1 MTLRDPLWFKKESM
15 TLNPYAQRKALRT
28 FEKLWTKLEGI
39 VNRFAKSDFNPF
51 YHLGTLTI
59 FMLLVLIGT
68 GIYLTAIYRP
78 GLDVAYAT
86 VEKIDSNWFGSLMRS
101 IHRYASDA
109 MILLIILHLLK
120 MLFSDRYWGQRWL
133 AWTSG
138 WIMLAGTWLTGTF
151 GYWLIWDQRAQWMT
165 EYMMNTLGGT
175 SGLTYVAADI
185 ESRTFSNFVII
196 LFLHVFL
203 PLIGFLGIYIHGLR
217 LSRARWW
224 SPRWVSVQATIG
236 LIILS
241 LIKPVQ
247 SAAPADLSTMVA
259 STPMDAY
266 YLGFLPL
273 IDAWGNLI
281 FWGLAILVGGTLFLL
296 PWLASGRDLGPARIT
311 DPKCTGCNICY
322 AECPFDAIRMVDRN
336 DGSGYHKLAVINP
349 KQCTGCGICVGSCPT
364 DAIDLAGG
372 YNNEQVI
379 TAVLGALR
387 REKSKGNPVTVLFA
401 SHRDEALGGLPAT
414 LTPAAHPKEEGIQS
428 EGNAPIAVSTW
439 GRRPEHVEGEN
450 EAARVITAVL
460 PSAGAVNI
468 EWIKKLENEGARD
481 IVILANPYD
490 DGVYR
495 EDAHWIASRLHLRPA
510 LVREGL
516 HWLETTPGD
525 AKAVESFLNDLHK
538 NQNGKRPPVL
548 PPVKERNK
556 LIPSLASGLFGT
568 ILLLGMFA
576 LALPLDIPAGMKA
589 AEGSALRVAVDARG
603 KISAANIPPGVTLPE
618 GADAERIFGGTHFPM
633 SVRVLLNG
641 EIILDAT
648 YQPSGLSRNGR
659 ISALEFLEIPPGMHQ
674 VEISIKDDDGDFR
687 SAYAG
692 EINFEKGRT
701 VVLAYD
707 ENKDEFVLR

>member
-1 MTLRDPLWFKKESM
+1 MTLAPFVFNKKEYM
-15 TLNPYAQRKALRT
+15 TQNYYAQRKTLRA

-39 VNRFAKSDFNPF
+39 VNRFTKSDFNPF

-101 IHRYASDA
+101 MHRYASDA

-138 WIMLAGTWLTGTF
+138 WIMLAGVWLTGTF

-165 EYMMNTLGGT
+165 EFMMNTIAGT

-196 LFLHVFL
+196 LFLHIFL

-224 SPRWVSVQATIG
+224 SPRWVSVQAIIG
-236 LIILS
+236 LVILS
-241 LIKPVQ
+241 LIKPAQ

-273 IDAWGNLI
+273 IDAWGNVI

-296 PWLASGRDLGPARIT
+296 PWLASGRDLGPASVT

-322 AECPFDAIRMVDRN
+322 AECPFDAIRMVDR
-336 DGSGYHKLAVINP
+336 DDDSGYHKLAIINAA
-349 KQCTGCGICVGSCPT
+349 QCTGCGICVGSCPT
-364 DAIDLAGG
+364 DAIDLVGG
-372 YNNEQVI
+372 YNNEQVFNAI
-379 TAVLGALR
+379 KGALH
-387 REKSKGNPVTVLFA
+387 REKNEGHPVTVLFA
-401 SHRDEALGGLPAT
+401 SHRDEALGGLPAG
-414 LTPAAHPKEEGIQS
+414 LNVSGE
-428 EGNAPIAVSTW
+428 NAPIAVSAW
-439 GRRPEHVEGEN
+439 GEN

-481 IVILANPYD
+481 IIILAHPYD

-525 AKAVESFLNDLHK
+525 AKLVETFLNDLHK
-538 NQNGKRPPVL
+538 NQNEKLPPAL
-548 PPVKERNK
+548 PPVKERSR
-556 LIPSLASGLFGT
+556 LIPSLVSGLFGT

-576 LALPLDIPAGMKA
+576 LALPLDIPSSMQAS
-589 AEGSALRVAVDARG
+589 EGSALRVAVDARG
-603 KISAANIPPGVTLPE
+603 KISAANIPAGVTLPE
-618 GADAERIFGGTHFPM
+618 GADAEKIFGGTHFPI
-633 SVRVLLNG
+633 SVQVLLSG
-641 EIILDAT
+641 EIILDET
-648 YQPSGLSRNGR
+648 YQPSGLSGNGR
-659 ISALEFLEIPPGMHQ
+659 ISALEFLEITPGTYQ
-674 VEISIKDDDGDFR
+674 VEVLIKDDDGDFR

-692 EINFEKGRT
+692 NVNFEKGRT
-701 VVLAYD
+701 LILAYD
-707 ENKDEFVLR
+707 ENADVFVLRP

>member
-1 MTLRDPLWFKKESM
+1 MTP
-15 TLNPYAQRKALRT
+15 NPYARRKTLRT
-28 FEKLWTKLEGI
+28 FEKLWTKLEGL
-39 VNRFAKSDFNPF
+39 VNRFTKSDFNPF

-101 IHRYASDA
+101 VHRYASDA
-109 MILLIILHLLK
+109 MIPLIVLHLLK

-138 WIMLAGTWLTGTF
+138 WVMLATTWLVGTM
-151 GYWLIWDQRAQWMT
+151 GYWLIWDERAQWMT
-165 EYMMNTLGGT
+165 EYMMNTLAGT

-185 ESRTFSNFVII
+185 ESRTFSNFVIL

-224 SPRWVSVQATIG
+224 SPRWVSAQAIVG
-236 LIILS
+236 LVILS
-241 LIKPVQ
+241 LVKPAM
-247 SAAPADLSTMVA
+247 SAAPADLSRLVE

-273 IDAWGNLI
+273 IDAWGNVI

-296 PWLASGRDLGPARIT
+296 PWLASGRDLGPASVT
-311 DPKCTGCNICY
+311 DEQCTGCNICY

-336 DGSGYHKLAVINP
+336 DDSGYPRLAIINAA
-349 KQCTGCGICVGSCPT
+349 QCTGCGICVGACPT
-364 DAIDLAGG
+364 DAIDLKGG
-372 YNNEQVI
+372 YNSEQVFNAI
-379 TAVLGALR
+379 KGALH
-387 REKSKGNPVTVLFA
+387 REKKEGNPVTVLFA
-401 SHRDEALGGLPAT
+401 SHRDEALGGLPAG
-414 LTPAAHPKEEGIQS
+414 LRVNGANPPV
-428 EGNAPIAVSTW
+428 AVSGW
-439 GRRPEHVEGEN
+439 GEK
-450 EAARVITAVL
+450 EAARVVTAVL
-460 PSAGAVNI
+460 PSASAVNI
-468 EWIKKLENEGARD
+468 EWIKSLQSEGARD
-481 IVILANPYD
+481 VVILSHPYD
-490 DGVYR
+490 DGIYR

-525 AKAVESFLNDLHK
+525 AKTVERFLNDLHK
-538 NQNGKRPPVL
+538 SETQTAKQPPAL

-556 LIPSLASGLFGT
+556 LIPSLVSGLVGT

-576 LALPLDIPAGMKA
+576 LALPLDIPAGMNA
-589 AEGSALRVAVDARG
+589 ADQSGLRIAVDARG
-603 KISAANIPPGVTLPE
+603 KIFAANIPPGVTLPE
-618 GADAERIFGGTHFPM
+618 GADAEKIFGGTHFPI

-641 EIILDAT
+641 EVILDET
-648 YQPSGLSRNGR
+648 YQPSGLSGNGR
-659 ISALEFLEIPPGMHQ
+659 ISALEFLQIAPGAHQ
-674 VEISIKDDDGDFR
+674 VEIFIKDDDGDFR
-687 SAYAG
+687 SVYAG
-692 EINFEKGRT
+692 EVNFEKGRT
-701 VVLAYD
+701 LILAYD
-707 ENKDEFVLR
+707 EGADVFVKR